1 MNSNELW
8 SSRFSLFIQ
17 ELQKYLRYIFNG
29 HLLFVLI
36 IGLGGLAYYYSEW
49 VKTLD
54 HTFPAALILAVI
66 IAIPLTNSP
75 IYTLLKEP
83 DMFFL
88 LPIEKQLAKYFN
100 KSIRLSFVVQSYVLL
115 MFLAAAMPLYA
126 AVENGAFSDFF
137 WILALLMVAKY
148 MNLRLKWS
156 MLKYQD
162 VSSRLWDS
170 GVRYCVNFALIYVT
184 LSKAGVLYIL
194 LVLVLLAAITLY
206 FNKVTQHKLLQ
217 WDTLISL
224 ESKRM
229 LTFYRFA
236 NLFTDVPKLKE
247 KISRRKWLDPLLSTI
262 SYKHENAYMYLYMR
276 TFIRSSDYLGLF
288 VRLTIIGIL
297 VLCSL
302 TSLLPQLLGAGL
314 FVYITGFQLIVLR
327 KQHENLI
334 WHDLYPIREEIK
346 NKEIQRILV
355 RLLVLQSLIFA
366 VVGLITNG
374 LSSLGAIIVVCIVII
389 LLLRSYYAKVVRAA
403 QDKWD

>member
-8 SSRFSLFIQ
+8 SSRFSLFVQ

-54 HTFPAALILAVI
+54 QSFPAAIILAVI

-88 LPIEKQLAKYFN
+88 LPIEKQLKKYFN
-100 KSIRLSFVVQSYVLL
+100 KSIHLSFVVQSYILL
-115 MFLAAAMPLYA
+115 MFLAAAMPLYV
-126 AVENGAFSDFF
+126 AVEKGKFTDFF
-137 WILALLMVAKY
+137 WILALLMVVKY
-148 MNLRLKWS
+148 MNLRIKWS
-156 MLKYQD
+156 ILKYQD
-162 VSSRLWDS
+162 KSTHLWDS
-170 GVRYCVNFALIYVT
+170 VVRYSINFVLLYVT
-184 LSKAGVLYIL
+184 FSKAGYVYIL
-194 LVLVLLAAITLY
+194 LLLLLIGAITLY
-206 FNKVTQHKLLQ
+206 FDRATQHKLLQ
-217 WDTLISL
+217 WETLISL

-247 KISRRKWLDPLLSTI
+247 KISRRKWLDPLLSII
-262 SYKHENAYMYLYMR
+262 SYKHENTYMYLYMR

-288 VRLTIIGIL
+288 VRLTIIGVLI
-297 VLCSL
+297 LCSL

-334 WHDLYPIREEIK
+334 WHDLYPIVEEVK
-346 NKEIQRILV
+346 NKEVQTLLV
-355 RLLVLQSLIFA
+355 RLLVLQTIIFA
-366 VVGLITNG
+366 VIGVITNG
-374 LSSLGAIIVVCIVII
+374 VVSLGAILVVCFIII
-389 LLLRSYYAKVVRAA
+389 LVLRSYYTKVVRAA